1 MKLAQQGEAGVGG
14 THVVSQPVGD
24 ATETPRPLAP
34 ALHFPRLEGL
44 TWSQSQWVDP
54 TETPKPST
62 PALHFPLS
70 RGPAVTRKS
79 PGWVDVHVSR
89 ETASTHLD
97 VLFYVCRGLSFT
109 FLVPP

>member
-24 ATETPRPLAP
+24 ATETPRP
-34 ALHFPRLEGL
+34 
-44 TWSQSQWVDP
+44 
-54 TETPKPST
+54 ST

-79 PGWVDVHVSR
+79 PGWVDVRVSS

-97 VLFYVCRGLSFT
+97 VLFYVCRGLSLT
-109 FLVPP
+109 FLVLP

>member
-24 ATETPRPLAP
+24 ATETP
-34 ALHFPRLEGL
+34 
-44 TWSQSQWVDP
+44 
-54 TETPKPST
+54 
-62 PALHFPLS
+62 ALHFPLS

-79 PGWVDVHVSR
+79 PGWVDVRVSS

-97 VLFYVCRGLSFT
+97 VLFYVCRGLSLT
-109 FLVPP
+109 FLVLP